1 MKKVYKNKKVSSN
14 TSKALIDDLGY
25 RKEPELSK
33 LDFETINEQFQS
45 KSKTIADTHQEER
58 ITSILSNISINH
70 QFMFVKE
77 LFEDSEDKFK
87 ATIKSIERLENFDA
101 AVEYLIRNE
110 AKEYQWDMNAVVV
123 KELLKIIFRRFR

>member
-1 MKKVYKNKKVSSN
+1 
-14 TSKALIDDLGY
+14 
-25 RKEPELSK
+25 
-33 LDFETINEQFQS
+33 
-45 KSKTIADTHQEER
+45 
-58 ITSILSNISINH
+58 
-70 QFMFVKE
+70 MFVKE